1 MTVHA
6 TRNTQHAPRPTSI
19 DVAKA
24 AGVSQSTVSRVFSG
38 GNVSED
44 AKARVLAAA
53 AALGY
58 QPSAIAR
65 SLSTQRTGIVGIVMA
80 DITSPF
86 YPYVLEKFTQKLQ
99 EIGLRILLFNA
110 PPHRDVDDTLPL
122 VLQYQVDAIIIT
134 SATLS
139 SAMADECA
147 GLGIP
152 VLLFNRYVPNTQ
164 ASAVCCDNVAG
175 GRLVA
180 DLLVTSG
187 HQRLAYI
194 AGLENTSTNRD
205 RERGFRERLSEQGVT
220 TWQREQGAYT
230 YDSGYDAAKRLLNGP
245 DRPDALFCGN
255 DIMALGALDAARD
268 LGVTV
273 PDALSVI
280 GFDDIP
286 AAAWSAYGLTTVRQP
301 VNRMVEAVVELLTRQ
316 LADPTLGP
324 ETRFMPG
331 QLVRRRTVRTVAL

>member
-1 MTVHA
+1 MT
-6 TRNTQHAPRPTSI
+6 TRSLRVTSI

-38 GNVSED
+38 GKVS
-44 AKARVLAAA
+44 ATATARVLAAA
-53 AALGY
+53 EKLGY
-58 QPSAIAR
+58 RPSAIAR

-86 YPYVLEKFTQKLQ
+86 YPYVLEKFTQRL
-99 EIGLRILLFNA
+99 EEAELRVLLFNTI
-110 PPHRDVDDTLPL
+110 PNRDIDDTLPL

-147 GLGIP
+147 RLGIP
-152 VLLFNRYVPNTQ
+152 VILFNRYVPNTN

-175 GRLVA
+175 GQMVA
-180 DLLVTSG
+180 DLLLDSG
-187 HQRLAYI
+187 HERPAYI

-205 RERGFRERLSEQGVT
+205 RARGFSERLLDRGIMEWPLAQGS
-220 TWQREQGAYT
+220 YT
-230 YDSGYDAAKRLLNGP
+230 YTSGYDAAKQLLQPAG
-245 DRPDALFCGN
+245 RPDAIFCAN

-268 LGVTV
+268 LEIAV
-273 PDALSVI
+273 PDELSVI

-286 AAAWSAYGLTTVRQP
+286 AAAWSAYNLTTIRQP
-301 VNRMVEAVVELLTRQ
+301 ANRMIDAAVEMLNYHLNN
-316 LADPTLGP
+316 PTSGP
-324 ETRFMPG
+324 ETRFIPG
-331 QLVRRRTVRTVAL
+331 ELVWRKSVRRH